1 MMFLL
6 FLKSLSVE
14 IMRMYTVYKEL
25 CFHRMKESYIIQ
37 IKQFN
42 YNSQIPL

>member
-1 MMFLL
+1 MSLL
-6 FLKSLSVE
+6 STKSLRLE

-25 CFHRMKESYIIQ
+25 CFRRMKESYIIQ

-42 YNSQIPL
+42 YNSQIPLW